1 MLHFI
6 FNGDT
11 YDLLVIYIIV
21 VLAII
26 LEDSGIRGNDLEQVF
41 IRLTSSGN
49 SFFQSLDLLLLNRL

>member
-6 FNGDT
+6 LNGDT

-41 IRLTSSGN
+41 IRLTSRGN